1 MAKKGKKARKRAE
14 RRERAKT
21 RDQREPVEQQ
31 LDAQE
36 SAADEAV
43 AKADADEPLPPPPRS
58 REKRAPKPP
67 REEERDN
74 AWIRMTDFLREVNIE
89 RKKINWPAV
98 DETWRSTWVV
108 VVTIVFLAL
117 FMGACSFG
125 FARVA
130 EQLFGVEPVV
140 QQAGDQ
146 VPTTPLGAVD
156 LDQPMGGSG
165 EGGTEEAPEGN

>member
-21 RDQREPVEQQ
+21 RGDQGEPVEEQ
-31 LDAQE
+31 LEEQE

-43 AKADADEPLPPPPRS
+43 VKAAAAEAPRAA
-58 REKRAPKPP
+58 EKRAAKPA
-67 REEERDN
+67 REEQRDN
-74 AWIRMTDFLREVNIE
+74 AWTRMVDFLREVDIE
-89 RKKINWPAV
+89 RKKINWPAI

-108 VVTIVFLAL
+108 VLTILFLAL

-130 EQLFGVEPVV
+130 EQLFGVRQVV
-140 QQAGDQ
+140 EQGGAQ
-146 VPTTPLGAVD
+146 VPTSPLGAVD
-156 LDQPMGGSG
+156 LDLPATGTGG
-165 EGGTEEAPEGN
+165 GGTEKTPEGE